1 MEVTKTVD
9 NPTADAGDIVTYT
22 LTIKHAS
29 DTGADAFNV
38 DLSDLVPV
46 GVTYV
51 AGSLAYVPS
60 SDSNSLAPTPT
71 TLSYDPVGNTIH
83 ASYDSFNT
91 KQFSVLTF
99 QGRVVDD
106 IRPFRP

>member
-38 DLSDLVPV
+38 TLSDVVP
-46 GVTYV
+46 
-51 AGSLAYVPS
+51 PE
-60 SDSNSLAPTPT
+60 
-71 TLSYDPVGNTIH
+71 
-83 ASYDSFNT
+83 
-91 KQFSVLTF
+91 
-99 QGRVVDD
+99 
-106 IRPFRP
+106 